1 MRLDLIQSGFARTYG
16 CSTCVSNSN
25 DGDHV
30 GGFVL
35 QRPGLQLP
43 PAPDGR
49 LLGFA
54 NTFYPGASRPAEA
67 ASIALASGESRTAI
81 DFVVRLAP
89 TVTVSGRVDGPSGP
103 MAHLALS
110 LLPAGGSIDD
120 FARTGSATAI
130 TNAAGEFSFLAL
142 LPGEYTL
149 SSTLA
154 LIINESMGE
163 GQSLWA
169 SQALSVGEKGIAN
182 LTITMQPGLPMS
194 GRVEFRST
202 SGTTNRPSARQFLS
216 LQPIGAAMWRTA
228 RAVVQSDGTF
238 RSAGDPPGRY
248 TINAVTPEGWFWQTT
263 SLAGKPLIDELLELG
278 TFEVS
283 GLVLTFGE
291 TTNHVS
297 GRVSDATGAA
307 DPDAA
312 VIAFAA
318 DSDAWQEGV
327 FTSRRARKVFA
338 TSAGTYDIATLAPGD
353 YYVVAIDRRL
363 ALNWQDPKFLE
374 SLIAGATKV
383 TLGAEDQKTV
393 ALRRVASSGAR

>member
-1 MRLDLIQSGFARTYG
+1 
-16 CSTCVSNSN
+16 
-25 DGDHV
+25 
-30 GGFVL
+30 
-35 QRPGLQLP
+35 
-43 PAPDGR
+43 
-49 LLGFA
+49 
-54 NTFYPGASRPAEA
+54 
-67 ASIALASGESRTAI
+67 
-81 DFVVRLAP
+81 
-89 TVTVSGRVDGPSGP
+89 
-103 MAHLALS
+103 
-110 LLPAGGSIDD
+110 
-120 FARTGSATAI
+120 
-130 TNAAGEFSFLAL
+130 
-142 LPGEYTL
+142 
-149 SSTLA
+149 
-154 LIINESMGE
+154 
-163 GQSLWA
+163 
-169 SQALSVGEKGIAN
+169 
-182 LTITMQPGLPMS
+182 
-194 GRVEFRST
+194 
-202 SGTTNRPSARQFLS
+202 
-216 LQPIGAAMWRTA
+216 MWRTA